1 MLLSLLLASFLSP
14 ATQIPPAARSQ
25 DPHAGHGHGAPASR
39 RPQVEDKVRHLG
51 PLKPGAVRKIEWDV
65 KNEGSKPGRF
75 RLVDSPPEV
84 VAEGLDMAKP
94 WAPGETRRIT
104 LTLSVQG
111 IRGFKAWTL
120 KLKADD
126 PALAELTLPVDFMA
140 VTFGVTPDKV
150 TNLGSIG
157 PKEVKTTTWELQNLA
172 EGPTTFRLLDLAP
185 GVRVDEGPLATP
197 FAPGESRTISMSIDP
212 TGFVGYQRRA
222 ARLESSDPDQPRY
235 ILRAEMTVRPEMAVD
250 SLRRSLKAV
259 KPFESPEVVFT
270 FTREG
275 GELAQIK
282 LLTPLPPYLEAE
294 LVHQGIKAE
303 LHLTLRPRLLKPGV
317 QAGLELFKVETNAPR
332 EPQFSL
338 ALDWRL
344 HLPIVPE
351 PSRVVFENLNRP
363 SLPLGLKAANRKAFK
378 ILKAEIIGEGFA
390 VGVFPKGTRPASR
403 QIGTLPSKATKSYA
417 IPVWVLAKEEAHAV
431 LNLHCE
437 GMDDPLQVP
446 LAFLPPSAPAPAPKP
461 MPKAE

>member
-1 MLLSLLLASFLSP
+1 M
-14 ATQIPPAARSQ
+14 
-25 DPHAGHGHGAPASR
+25 
-39 RPQVEDKVRHLG
+39 EDKVRHLG
-51 PLKPGAVRKIEWDV
+51 PLKPGEIRKIEWDV
-65 KNEGSKPGRF
+65 KNEGSKPVRF

-94 WAPGETRRIT
+94 WAPGETRKIN
-104 LTLSVQG
+104 LSLHTKG
-111 IRGFKAWTL
+111 IRGFQTWTL

-126 PALAELTLPVDFMA
+126 STLPELTLPVDFMA

-157 PKEVKTTTWELQNLA
+157 PKEVKTTSWELKNLA

-185 GVRVDEGPLATP
+185 GVRVEEGPLATP
-197 FAPGESRTISMSIDP
+197 FAPGEARSITMHIDP
-212 TGFVGYQRRA
+212 AGFVGYQRRA
-222 ARLESSDPDQPRY
+222 AKLESSDPDQPRY
-235 ILRAEMTVRPEMAVD
+235 ILRTDMTVRPEMAVD

-259 KPFESPEVVFT
+259 KPFESPEVIYT

-282 LLTPLPPYLEAE
+282 LLTQLPPYLEAE
-294 LVHQGIKAE
+294 LVHQGVKAE

-344 HLPIVPE
+344 HLPIIPE
-351 PSRVVFENLNRP
+351 PSRVVFENPKRS
-363 SLPLGLKAANRKAFK
+363 SLPLGLKAANGKPFK
-378 ILKAEIIGEGFA
+378 ILKAEIVGEGFA
-390 VGVFPKGTRPASR
+390 FGVFPKGTHPVSR
-403 QIGTLPSKATKSYA
+403 QIGKLPLKAAKAHSL
-417 IPVWVLAKEEAHAV
+417 PVWVLAKEETHAV
-431 LNLHCE
+431 LKLHCE

-446 LAFLPPSAPAPAPKP
+446 LAFLPPNAPAPK
-461 MPKAE
+461 AE